1 MEKTEEDSPLKEVW
15 LQRETGSS
23 WGAVRK
29 GCWLKSL
36 VSSLLGKKRI
46 SKSFND
52 DVSVKT
58 EVEDPGKKG

>member
-36 VSSLLGKKRI
+36 VSSWEREE
-46 SKSFND
+46 SPR
-52 DVSVKT
+52 VST
-58 EVEDPGKKG
+58 MMSQ

>member
-1 MEKTEEDSPLKEVW
+1 MLVEVA
-15 LQRETGSS
+15 GFF
-23 WGAVRK
+23 
-29 GCWLKSL
+29 
-36 VSSLLGKKRI
+36 LGKRRI